1 MRFPIILTLSIAL
14 WPAGSKAAGD
24 LDAVLTRIDKAG
36 VSFRGM
42 SASVR
47 RLSHTAVI
55 NEDNADSGSM
65 VLKRAKP
72 HDLRM
77 LVDLTEPDPKSVAFQ
92 GRKLE
97 IYYPKMQTVQEFDVG
112 RSRELLDQ
120 FFLMGFGT
128 SRAELEDAYR
138 IRLVGPDTIG
148 GQQTERLELIPKSK
162 EVLQHLTKFELWI
175 DGAGYPLQQKFYEP
189 AGDYMLVTYS
199 AMKINPELPESAL
212 KLHLPKNVKREF
224 PQK

>member
-36 VSFRGM
+36 ASFRGM

-65 VLKRAKP
+65 VLKRAKS

-97 IYYPKMQTVQEFDVG
+97 IYYP
-112 RSRELLDQ
+112 
-120 FFLMGFGT
+120 
-128 SRAELEDAYR
+128 
-138 IRLVGPDTIG
+138 
-148 GQQTERLELIPKSK
+148 
-162 EVLQHLTKFELWI
+162 
-175 DGAGYPLQQKFYEP
+175 
-189 AGDYMLVTYS
+189 
-199 AMKINPELPESAL
+199 
-212 KLHLPKNVKREF
+212 
-224 PQK
+224 